1 MQSVKK
7 RANRI
12 AAEYSGRPSPE
23 ELAAI
28 AAELKAR
35 ALGLPTTGWDVELAE
50 CERERVAKLW
60 SELRGEKARQYQR
73 RYKERHPERVRA
85 NRSIY
90 QARWKAKLLGLPPPP
105 LPVRQPPARS
115 QPVPQGVE
123 VDFDF

>member
-7 RANRI
+7 SANRI

-23 ELAAI
+23 ERAAI

-73 RYKERHPERVRA
+73 RYKERHPERVREM
-85 NRSIY
+85 RPIY
-90 QARWKAKLLGLPPPP
+90 MARWKAKLLGLPC
-105 LPVRQPPARS
+105 RCGRIS
-115 QPVPQGVE
+115 TRC
-123 VDFDF
+123 